1 MRISTQGMHN
11 SALSKMLA
19 QQSTLSKTQNQIAT
33 GKRVGTPADDPAAAV
48 HILEL
53 KRALNETEQFGK
65 NADMAMNRLTLEEQ
79 ALSDVGTLLQTVY
92 EKALQGNNGSVDA
105 AGRRM
110 IATEIRGRIQELMDI
125 ANRKDAGGEYLFSGY
140 ATQTQPFA
148 QSGSSVSYQGD
159 QGSRLLQVG
168 PTQRV
173 ADSHSGNEVFMM
185 VPEGNGV
192 FVSDAGSTNAGTGVI
207 GGGSVVNLAQWVP
220 DDYTI
225 RFTSATGD
233 YEIIDSATPVPN
245 VVTTG
250 TYVENSAIAF
260 RGVSVNMTG
269 MPAQNDTFTVS
280 RSRTEDIFSTL
291 NDLVTTLE
299 SGYSGDAGRAQF
311 NTDIAK
317 ALEQL
322 NQTSDH
328 FLDVRAQVGT
338 RLASLDA
345 AESSRESHKV
355 ELERMR
361 SDLEDLDYA
370 DAITRMN
377 QQMVGLQAA
386 QASYARISQLSLFD
400 YLR

>member
-1 MRISTQGMHN
+1 MRISTSGMHN
-11 SALSKMLA
+11 SALSKLLA
-19 QQSTLSKTQNQIAT
+19 QQSTLSRTQNQIAT
-33 GKRVGTPADDPAAAV
+33 GKRVETPADDPAAAV
-48 HILEL
+48 HIMEL

-125 ANRKDAGGEYLFSGY
+125 ANRRDAGGEYLFSGY

-148 QSGSSVSYQGD
+148 QTGSSVSYFGD

-192 FVSDAGSTNAGTGVI
+192 FVSDAGSTNTGTGVI

-225 RFTSATGD
+225 RFISANGD
-233 YEIIDSATPVPN
+233 YEVVDSATVPN
-245 VVTTG
+245 VVATG
-250 TYVENSAIAF
+250 TYTANSAISF

-280 RSRTEDIFSTL
+280 RSRTEDIFTTL
-291 NDLVTTLE
+291 NDLVATLE
-299 SGYSGDAGRAQF
+299 GGYGTDADRAQF
-311 NTDIAK
+311 NTNMAK

-345 AESSRESHKV
+345 AEDSRETHKV

-370 DAITRMN
+370 EAITRMN
-377 QQMVGLQAA
+377 QQMIGLQAA
-386 QASYARISQLSLFD
+386 QASYSRISQLSLFD